1 MKEGL
6 LQVFKCKSE
15 DVEEAFFVKLS
26 QKRRHKE
33 AIIATIH
40 IGLSN
45 ARIESMNN
53 KIKVVIRKAYEFR
66 NCIDMIMIVC
76 SNLYKEI
83 RLPYEILKSN
93 KVYSNSVLSTI
104 QKLVCPY

>member
-1 MKEGL
+1 MVVMDMS
-6 LQVFKCKSE
+6 LQNTIFCRTQSKNT
-15 DVEEAFFVKLS
+15 
-26 QKRRHKE
+26 RHKE

-104 QKLVCPY
+104 KKHVCPY

>member
-1 MKEGL
+1 MVVMDMS
-6 LQVFKCKSE
+6 LQNTIFCRTQSKNT
-15 DVEEAFFVKLS
+15 
-26 QKRRHKE
+26 RHKE

-93 KVYSNSVLSTI
+93 KVYSTAFCQQFKNLFVHINQIS
-104 QKLVCPY
+104 